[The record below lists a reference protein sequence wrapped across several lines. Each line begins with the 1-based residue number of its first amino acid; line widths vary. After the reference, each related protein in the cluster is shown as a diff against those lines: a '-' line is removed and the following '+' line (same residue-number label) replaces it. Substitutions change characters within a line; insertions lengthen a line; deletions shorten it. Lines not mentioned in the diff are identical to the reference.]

1 MVTYSTLQDCI
12 QKLTTVDPPYP
23 QPPYGWSCEGDIRST
38 VDSQPKVNGLK
49 VKTLGP
55 MDVKIIRSKPSI
67 LGSKIGRNLRI
78 MVQIGRNLVGIL

>member
-1 MVTYSTLQDCI
+1 MYSLQYRPQMDHNKYEGNEGAAAFGRHPFI
-12 QKLTTVDPPYP
+12 FVDMG
-23 QPPYGWSCEGDIRST
+23 YGPSVACT

-67 LGSKIGRNLRI
+67 WESKIGQNLQI
-78 MVQIGRNLVGIL
+78 QVQIG

>member
-1 MVTYSTLQDCI
+1 MSIFLYSVPSVVKINGPKPKQILGED
-12 QKLTTVDPPYP
+12 TV
-23 QPPYGWSCEGDIRST
+23 G
-38 VDSQPKVNGLK
+38 SQPKVKGVK

-55 MDVKIIRSKPSI
+55 VDVKIIRSKPSI